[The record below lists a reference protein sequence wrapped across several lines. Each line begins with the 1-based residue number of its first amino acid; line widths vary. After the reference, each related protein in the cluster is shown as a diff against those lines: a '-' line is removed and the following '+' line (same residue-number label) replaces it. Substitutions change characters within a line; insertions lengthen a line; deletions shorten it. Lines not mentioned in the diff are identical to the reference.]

1 MANLINFKP
10 WSNELLS
17 FLTTTLRNHSAPN
30 SFALSNTYPKLFR
43 SLSEIMAT
51 HLKFWF
57 VRRISILARNFLFPF
72 RKNPMSDEPWQ
83 LVLQQLNY
91 KLWWSLVVQIVWPL
105 VFHHLFLHS
114 TRDPT
119 NMPKGVYAEMLCIFQ
134 NEDIVGASLIQR
146 TL

>member
-1 MANLINFKP
+1 MSCCLFSPPLSKTTLLQTLLPCQTPIQSF
-10 WSNELLS
+10 SGLLS
-17 FLTTTLRNHSAPN
+17 
-30 SFALSNTYPKLFR
+30 
-43 SLSEIMAT
+43 EMAT

-57 VRRISILARNFLFPF
+57 VRKISILARNFLFPF

-119 NMPKGVYAEMLCIFQ
+119 NMPKGVSAEMLCIFQ